1 MAVCHQILPGG
12 GVVVLAHVEY
22 LKYKM
27 IYDGVRRKFTIFL
40 LVVLIFIC
48 FVARDSIL
56 WRQWFV
62 LTFGIG
68 FLYLAGR
75 WLS

>member
-1 MAVCHQILPGG
+1 
-12 GVVVLAHVEY
+12 
-22 LKYKM
+22 M

-48 FVARDSIL
+48 FVAGGDYL
-56 WRQWFV
+56 WEMWFV

-68 FLYLAGR
+68 FLYLAGNHGYQNYNIPN
-75 WLS
+75 